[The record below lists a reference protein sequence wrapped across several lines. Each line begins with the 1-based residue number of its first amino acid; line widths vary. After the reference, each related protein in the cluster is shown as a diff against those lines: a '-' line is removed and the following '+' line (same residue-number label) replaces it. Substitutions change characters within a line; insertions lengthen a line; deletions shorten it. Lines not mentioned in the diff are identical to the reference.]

1 MMEQRPYLEPIQEE
15 SEQED
20 ETGGSRTGDREED
33 FQSEV
38 EMEEEVAQEQEE
50 EEVEEDDDDDDVP
63 LRALRPRRLSRSL
76 STESF
81 LQSPSADNH
90 QGDLET
96 SSVSDAVD
104 LSDEAKSSWQ
114 TNLGNEEQA
123 HGRGLREKKL
133 PTPEPS
139 VQKKTRKKKHKKSQ
153 CLFPP
158 WVVELMVNIEEAT
171 THRLVVESRS
181 SSSGLMS

>member
-1 MMEQRPYLEPIQEE
+1 MDVQQQNRPYLEPIQEE

-20 ETGGSRTGDREED
+20 ETEGSRTEDREED

-38 EMEEEVAQEQEE
+38 GVEMGEEVAQEEE
-50 EEVEEDDDDDDVP
+50 EEEEEEEDDDDDVP
-63 LRALRPRRLSRSL
+63 LRVMRPRRLSRSL
-76 STESF
+76 SKESF
-81 LQSPSADNH
+81 LQSRSADNH
-90 QGDLET
+90 QGDLEN

-123 HGRGLREKKL
+123 IGRGLREKKL
-133 PTPEPS
+133 QAPEPS
-139 VQKKTRKKKHKKSQ
+139 VQKKTKKKKHKEKSQ

-171 THRLVVESRS
+171 THRLVVE
-181 SSSGLMS
+181 

>member
-1 MMEQRPYLEPIQEE
+1 MEQRPYLEPIQEE

-20 ETGGSRTGDREED
+20 ETGGSRTEDREED

-38 EMEEEVAQEQEE
+38 EMEEEVAQEEE
-50 EEVEEDDDDDDVP
+50 EEEEEDDDDVP
-63 LRALRPRRLSRSL
+63 LRVLRPRRLSLSL

-90 QGDLET
+90 QGDLEK

-104 LSDEAKSSWQ
+104 LSDEAESSWQ
-114 TNLGNEEQA
+114 TNLGNEDQA
-123 HGRGLREKKL
+123 IGRGLREKKL